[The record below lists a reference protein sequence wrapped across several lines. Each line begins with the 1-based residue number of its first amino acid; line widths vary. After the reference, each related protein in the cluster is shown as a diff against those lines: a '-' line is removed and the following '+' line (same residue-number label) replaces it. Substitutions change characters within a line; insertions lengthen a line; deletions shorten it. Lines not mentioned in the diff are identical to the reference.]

1 MSSRAPNKRRF
12 SFFFVSLVFFVTS
25 PILVSCTPKTRTIE
39 GTVFIVTNSSEN
51 IKLGNVEVNFRDD
64 NTINQFLDDFIPKET
79 KALVALKNDILTGK
93 KNEQDLNLKINS
105 LRTELGKNKASLDQK
120 KEQIALKDSDD
131 FQDTKLEYLLK
142 EKEGLGGR
150 DIEDNR

>member
-1 MSSRAPNKRRF
+1 M
-12 SFFFVSLVFFVTS
+12 
-25 PILVSCTPKTRTIE
+25 
-39 GTVFIVTNSSEN
+39 
-51 IKLGNVEVNFRDD
+51 NFRDD

-142 EKEGLGGR
+142 EKEDL
-150 DIEDNR
+150 EDEISKTTDKNNIL